1 MLLIIQILLCSSLPN
16 TTLFIYYLITKNR
29 TVFQIL
35 KLTTE
40 TETQLLALTTDLH
53 FAILPS
59 SSCCPMLPHQLT
71 WVLLKI
77 HDELQR

>member
-1 MLLIIQILLCSSLPN
+1 MLLIIQILLCSLPN
-16 TTLFIYYLITKNR
+16 TNLFIYYLITKNR

-40 TETQLLALTTDLH
+40 TVRQLLALTTDLH
-53 FAILPS
+53 LAILPS
-59 SSCCPMLPHQLT
+59 SSCYPMLPHQLT